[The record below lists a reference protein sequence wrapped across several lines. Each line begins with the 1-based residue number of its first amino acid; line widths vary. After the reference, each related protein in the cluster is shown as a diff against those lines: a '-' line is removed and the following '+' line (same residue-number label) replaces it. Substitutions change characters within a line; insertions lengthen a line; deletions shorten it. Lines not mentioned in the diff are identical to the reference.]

1 MLRVESSEIV
11 GSGDN
16 HDDDDDESNHEDDDG
31 ESIHEDDESNHDTVE
46 KEIGL
51 FIIIKI
57 HCFKI
62 DNSRIEVE
70 EFTQEY
76 RKQEKVSK
84 ILRIILSFLYLLYL
98 STYHCVIIY
107 YSIHSF

>member
-1 MLRVESSEIV
+1 MPNDKAFAKDLLRKWKATKDLKYLRDELFWQCF
-11 GSGDN
+11 DN
-16 HDDDDDESNHEDDDG
+16 HC
-31 ESIHEDDESNHDTVE
+31 
-46 KEIGL
+46 KR
-51 FIIIKI
+51 K
-57 HCFKI
+57 
-62 DNSRIEVE
+62 EVE

-107 YSIHSF
+107 YSIHSFIGEASE